1 MAADEILVEHYLAGD
16 RDAFRQL
23 VERHTPALFNLAFRL
38 TRDRE
43 EAADITQEAFRRAF
57 EALPN
62 SRTDLPFKPWLF
74 QIAVNLCRDW
84 AKRQRPLSLADLSRE
99 PDEGEEREDAAE
111 RVPDTQPLPIALVE
125 AEETRQALHRAI
137 ETLPPA
143 YRAAI
148 VLRYMEDMSYQ
159 DIAVALGLPL
169 NTVRTHLA
177 RAKKALHVRLK
188 AELGDS
194 WGD

>member
-1 MAADEILVEHYLAGD
+1 MLADETLVQRYLAGD
-16 RDAFRQL
+16 RDAFRHL
-23 VERHTPALFNLAFRL
+23 VERHTPALFNLAYRL

-84 AKRQRPLSLADLSRE
+84 AKRQRPLALADLGRE
-99 PDEGEEREDAAE
+99 SGEAEERADAAE
-111 RVPDTQPLPIALVE
+111 SLPDTSPLPMALVE
-125 AEETRQALHRAI
+125 AAETRQALQRAI
-137 ETLPPA
+137 EDLPPA

-148 VLRYMEDMSYQ
+148 VLRYMEDLSYQ
-159 DIAVALGLPL
+159 DIAATLGLPL

-177 RAKKALHVRLK
+177 RAKKMLQTRLK
-188 AELGDS
+188 AELGE
-194 WGD
+194 

>member
-1 MAADEILVEHYLAGD
+1 MEADETLVQRYLAGD

-23 VERHTPALFNLAFRL
+23 VERHTPALFNLAYRL

-57 EALPN
+57 EALPT

-84 AKRQRPLSLADLSRE
+84 AKRRRPIPLTDLARE
-99 PDEGEEREDAAE
+99 PDDGAEREDAADSL
-111 RVPDTQPLPIALVE
+111 PDTSPLPVALVE
-125 AEETRQALHRAI
+125 AEETRQALQRAI
-137 ETLPPA
+137 EDLPAA

-159 DIAVALGLPL
+159 DIAATLGLPL

-177 RAKKALHVRLK
+177 RAKKALQTRLK
-188 AELGDS
+188 AELGDT
-194 WGD
+194 

>member
-1 MAADEILVEHYLAGD
+1 MAADETLVQRYLTGD
-16 RDAFRQL
+16 SDAFRQL
-23 VERHTPALFNLAFRL
+23 VERHTPALFNLAYRL

-57 EALPN
+57 EALPT

-84 AKRQRPLSLADLSRE
+84 AKRRRPLALADLNRD
-99 PDEGEEREDAAE
+99 PDDGDERDDAVE
-111 RVPDTQPLPIALVE
+111 SLPDSGPLPISLVE
-125 AEETRQALHRAI
+125 AEETRQALQRAI
-137 ETLPPA
+137 EDLPAP

-159 DIAVALGLPL
+159 DIAAALGLPL

-177 RAKKALHVRLK
+177 RAKKALQARLK
-188 AELGDS
+188 AELGD
-194 WGD
+194 

>member
-1 MAADEILVEHYLAGD
+1 MLADETLVQRYLAGD
-16 RDAFRQL
+16 RDAFRHL
-23 VERHTPALFNLAFRL
+23 VERHTPALFNLAYRL

-84 AKRQRPLSLADLSRE
+84 AKRQRPLALADLGRE
-99 PDEGEEREDAAE
+99 SDEGEERADAAE
-111 RVPDTQPLPIALVE
+111 SLPDTSPLPMALVE
-125 AEETRQALHRAI
+125 AAETRQALQRAI
-137 ETLPPA
+137 EDLPPA

-148 VLRYMEDMSYQ
+148 VLRYMEDLSYQ
-159 DIAVALGLPL
+159 DIAATLGLPL

-177 RAKKALHVRLK
+177 RAKKMLQTRLK
-188 AELGDS
+188 AELGE
-194 WGD
+194 

>member
-1 MAADEILVEHYLAGD
+1 MIADEILVQRYLAGE

-57 EALPN
+57 EALPT

-84 AKRQRPLSLADLSRE
+84 AKRQRPLALADLSRAPE
-99 PDEGEEREDAAE
+99 EGEEREPAGGDHATSTGAPARSRAAS
-111 RVPDTQPLPIALVE
+111 RG
-125 AEETRQALHRAI
+125 RRRAWC
-137 ETLPPA
+137 PPA
-143 YRAAI
+143 PARAGRAAG
-148 VLRYMEDMSYQ
+148 D
-159 DIAVALGLPL
+159 G
-169 NTVRTHLA
+169 A
-177 RAKKALHVRLK
+177 RAWPRP
-188 AELGDS
+188 
-194 WGD
+194 

>member
-1 MAADEILVEHYLAGD
+1 MLADETLVQRYLAGD
-16 RDAFRQL
+16 RDAFRHL
-23 VERHTPALFNLAFRL
+23 VERYTPALFNLAYRL

-84 AKRQRPLSLADLSRE
+84 AKRQRPLALADLGRE
-99 PDEGEEREDAAE
+99 SGEAEERADAAE
-111 RVPDTQPLPIALVE
+111 SLPDTSPLPMALVE
-125 AEETRQALHRAI
+125 AAETRQALQRAI
-137 ETLPPA
+137 EDLPPA

-148 VLRYMEDMSYQ
+148 VLRYMEDLSYQ
-159 DIAVALGLPL
+159 DMAATLGLPL

-177 RAKKALHVRLK
+177 RAKKMLQTRLK
-188 AELGDS
+188 AELGE
-194 WGD
+194 

>member
-1 MAADEILVEHYLAGD
+1 MIADEILVQRYLAGE

-57 EALPN
+57 EALPT

-84 AKRQRPLSLADLSRE
+84 AKRQRPLALADLSRAPE
-99 PDEGEEREDAAE
+99 EGEEREDPAE

-125 AEETRQALHRAI
+125 AEETRQALQLAI
-137 ETLPPA
+137 EGLPPA

-177 RAKKALHVRLK
+177 RAKKALQTRLK
-188 AELGDS
+188 AELG
-194 WGD
+194 G